1 MFGLTNP
8 LIIKLAEHL
17 IVIALVF
24 GAAWYVYDKGFNAC
38 DAQWTVKQAQANAEA
53 QTKYNAVATK
63 LENTKAERVI
73 QTNTITKIVPQ
84 IVERGVYK
92 NICVDSQGVDVIN
105 KALKGEAYELPK

>member
-1 MFGLTNP
+1 MFGITNP
-8 LIIKLAEHL
+8 LFIKLAEYL
-17 IVIALVF
+17 LVIALVC
-24 GAAWYVYDKGFNAC
+24 GAFYYVYEKGFNAC
-38 DAQWTVKQAQANAEA
+38 DAQWIVKRAQANAEA

-63 LENTKAERVI
+63 LENTKAERIV

-84 IVERGVYK
+84 IVEREVYK